1 MFNRCGRVKRLERW
15 KFDKIAEQSC
25 VHRWA
30 VDAGNLGRP
39 ALIVAAILSLFSG
52 RLLGLAP
59 HYKLW
64 SFIVGFAFLCSL
76 SAVVRAEPD
85 TWSAGLFICV
95 LPILVVLIYFLPTA
109 AAISVDNPS
118 FQSVFLMNLFFGWT
132 VVGWLAALAWGL
144 RRPPVEAPDYRIT
157 PFGAVAARPSD
168 NPRQ

>member
-1 MFNRCGRVKRLERW
+1 VGELN
-15 KFDKIAEQSC
+15 
-25 VHRWA
+25 A
-30 VDAGNLGRP
+30 VNAGSFINTLSNPVFVDWLSTLGISVGT

-76 SAVVRAEPD
+76 SAVVRAEPE
-85 TWSAGLFICV
+85 TWSAGLFIGL

-109 AAISVDNPS
+109 AAITVNNPY
-118 FQSVFLMNLFFGWT
+118 FQSVFLTNLFFGWT

-157 PFGAVAARPSD
+157 PFGAVAARPPD
-168 NPRQ
+168 NPQQRV

>member
-1 MFNRCGRVKRLERW
+1 V
-15 KFDKIAEQSC
+15 IAGSLIKALNNP
-25 VHRWA
+25 VFLDWLSTLTIS
-30 VDAGNLGRP
+30 VGT
-39 ALIVAAILSLFSG
+39 ALIIAGVLSIFSG

-85 TWSAGLFICV
+85 TWRAGFFAGL

-109 AAISVDNPS
+109 AAISVGNPY
-118 FQSVFLMNLFFGWT
+118 FQSVFVMNLFFGWT

-144 RRPPVEAPDYRIT
+144 RRPPVEAADFKIT
-157 PFGAVAARPSD
+157 PFGAVAARPPD
-168 NPRQ
+168 NPRPQA

>member
-1 MFNRCGRVKRLERW
+1 MRERLNSVNAGSLINTLNNPV
-15 KFDKIAEQSC
+15 F
-25 VHRWA
+25 
-30 VDAGNLGRP
+30 VDWLSTLAISVGT
-39 ALIVAAILSLFSG
+39 ALIVAGVLSLFSA

-85 TWSAGLFICV
+85 TWSAGFFVGL

-109 AAISVDNPS
+109 AAISVGNPY

-144 RRPPVEAPDYRIT
+144 RRPPVEAPDYKIT
-157 PFGAVAARPSD
+157 PFGAVAAGPPD
-168 NPRQ
+168 NPRPQA

>member
-1 MFNRCGRVKRLERW
+1 VNAGSLINTLSNPGF
-15 KFDKIAEQSC
+15 
-25 VHRWA
+25 
-30 VDAGNLGRP
+30 VDLMSTLAISVGT
-39 ALIVAAILSLFSG
+39 ALIIAAILSLFSA

-85 TWSAGLFICV
+85 TWSAAFFIGLLPV
-95 LPILVVLIYFLPTA
+95 LAVLIYFIPTA
-109 AAISVDNPS
+109 AAISVGNPQ

-144 RRPPVEAPDYRIT
+144 RRPHIETPDYKIT
-157 PFGAVAARPSD
+157 PFGAVAARRPD
-168 NPRQ
+168 NPQPPA